1 MRFVD
6 FISASSL
13 KQQSVGRH
21 VAPIG
26 HIILISCLPIFFLV
40 FHGACLAEMKAA
52 ETYHTRGEHTLTI
65 KPQTRLCYNMQYV
78 NVVEKIHYT
87 KEKEEMFH

>member
-1 MRFVD
+1 
-6 FISASSL
+6 
-13 KQQSVGRH
+13 
-21 VAPIG
+21 
-26 HIILISCLPIFFLV
+26 
-40 FHGACLAEMKAA
+40 MKAA